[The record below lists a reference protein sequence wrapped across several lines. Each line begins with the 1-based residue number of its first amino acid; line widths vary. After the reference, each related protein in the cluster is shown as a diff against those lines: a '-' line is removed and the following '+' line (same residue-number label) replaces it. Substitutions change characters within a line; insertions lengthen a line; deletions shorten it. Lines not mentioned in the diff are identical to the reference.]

1 MKKWVSL
8 FIKEIS
14 AQKIS
19 ISKEILD
26 KALYLFSNIED
37 FELQVD
43 NLIIENQK
51 SYMMATYYY
60 NAYMM
65 QYCQMMRQNYAS
77 WKYNGLFTRKNIEE
91 NKQRKLRMMK
101 KLSPNALEFS
111 PVENARN

>member
-51 SYMMATYYY
+51 SYMMASYYY

-65 QYCQMMRQNYAS
+65 QYCQMMRQNYVS
-77 WKYNGLFTRKNIEE
+77 WKLNGVFEDNKRK
-91 NKQRKLRMMK
+91 KLRMMK

-111 PVENARN
+111 PKEDARN